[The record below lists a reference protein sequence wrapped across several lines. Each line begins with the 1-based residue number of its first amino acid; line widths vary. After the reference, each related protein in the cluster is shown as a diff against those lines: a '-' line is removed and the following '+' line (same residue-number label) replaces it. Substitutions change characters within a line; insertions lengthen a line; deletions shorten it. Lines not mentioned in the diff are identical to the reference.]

1 MDAPPT
7 SLSPKQA
14 AFVAEYLVDLNAT
27 QAAIRAGYSPK
38 SAESQ
43 GARLLSNAKVREA
56 VDAAKTKRANRVEV
70 TQDEVLR
77 ELLRIARTDIG
88 DAFDDK
94 GRFREFK
101 DMPVDLR
108 RAISSVETLEEFTG
122 SGADRVQ
129 SGQTRKVKF
138 WDKVKALE
146 LLGKH
151 LKLWTEKL
159 EHAGPDGGPL
169 QVVVNVLSPE
179 DDE

>member
-1 MDAPPT
+1 MDPPT
-7 SLSPKQA
+7 KPALGPKQA

-27 QAAIRAGYSPK
+27 QAAIRAGYSRN

-43 GARLLSNAKVREA
+43 GARLLTNAKVRAA
-56 VDAAKTKRANRVEV
+56 VDAAMALRAERVEV
-70 TQDEVLR
+70 KQDDVLR
-77 ELLRIARTDIG
+77 ELLRVARTDIS

-94 GRFREFK
+94 GRFRDFK

-108 RAISSVETLEEFTG
+108 RAISSVETLEEFEG
-122 SGADRVQ
+122 GGDNRVQ
-129 SGQTRKVKF
+129 TGQTRKVKF

-151 LKLWTEKL
+151 LKLWTDKH
-159 EHAGPDGGPL
+159 EHAGEGGGPL
-169 QVVVNVLSPE
+169 QVIVQVIG